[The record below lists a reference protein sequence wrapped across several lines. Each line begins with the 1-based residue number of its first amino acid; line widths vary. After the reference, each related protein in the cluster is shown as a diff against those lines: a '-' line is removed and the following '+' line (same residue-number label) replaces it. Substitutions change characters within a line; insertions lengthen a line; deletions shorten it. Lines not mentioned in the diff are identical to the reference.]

1 MGASRH
7 PAFPAP
13 SVFLGDDLMQTSDAS
28 RRENA
33 GVYLSNDGEL
43 FDNQKLARNS
53 IPVVPGKRSATRDP

>member
-1 MGASRH
+1 
-7 PAFPAP
+7 
-13 SVFLGDDLMQTSDAS
+13 MQTSDAS

-33 GVYLSNDGEL
+33 GVYLSNDGEP